1 MPMPMNRPSWA
12 IFGNSNMTKAQL
24 SKAGP
29 TASSTK
35 SYCKSDGV
43 IHNFFSHYSY
53 CSSLTFSILM
63 PSKIFYYKNTHS
75 TQVSILPWHGWQVKK
90 ATLSVYTVA
99 GEWPI
104 PAGWLCWLQGFTL
117 THLLQTGRLQCEQ
130 QLCSPRPAQEA
141 VYGLIWRSRQSL
153 AFQFCSCH
161 QPSAF
166 LHLQIPTAKLV
177 LIGCQN
183 QNLTDNCRQSQ
194 VVETAEGSKV
204 LHHSLPKSGC
214 LISRIRNVVFI
225 FCHPTELGISECQP
239 QKPMC
244 PCLDRMP
251 TQGLYVWFALN
262 SLRVNREKK
271 RGRRGYG
278 PESDYVAESLSYW
291 VPKVIHCQRFLL
303 LASCIFLCLLYNHTA
318 HLGIQQRPAVPCM
331 GNGTAGLCDLTTYS
345 TPCVWLPQ
353 HVWKITPPAREKL

>member
-1 MPMPMNRPSWA
+1 MCGRRDYCDDGREDDTFANNNKSKNLRSAVSIRSQLPLCYWFYYPLTSDHTISDSQSGPCRPHAHESSLL
-12 IFGNSNMTKAQL
+12 SNFWQLKLTKAQL

-53 CSSLTFSILM
+53 CSSLTFSVLM
-63 PSKIFYYKNTHS
+63 PSKISHYKNTHS

-99 GEWPI
+99 GEWPV

-117 THLLQTGRLQCEQ
+117 THLLQTARHQCEQ

-141 VYGLIWRSRQSL
+141 VYGLIWRSHQSL

-183 QNLTDNCRQSQ
+183 QNLTDNCHESQ
-194 VVETAEGSKV
+194 VVETAEGIKV

-244 PCLDRMP
+244 SCLDRMP
-251 TQGLYVWFALN
+251 TQGLYVWFAFN
-262 SLRVNREKK
+262 SLRVSRERKK
-271 RGRRGYG
+271 RKKRLQTRKWLCSRVPVLLG
-278 PESDYVAESLSYW
+278 P
-291 VPKVIHCQRFLL
+291 
-303 LASCIFLCLLYNHTA
+303 
-318 HLGIQQRPAVPCM
+318 
-331 GNGTAGLCDLTTYS
+331 
-345 TPCVWLPQ
+345 
-353 HVWKITPPAREKL
+353 